1 MEKDHAIEPAGR
13 SPPPDRRRRPPS
25 ARVRGRSRLSV
36 RRRARRGAHAGAGR
50 SALAGDDGLRVSFES
65 VTEDSR
71 CPMDAICVWAG
82 RVVVDVTAGRGE
94 ARHLALSPGDAA
106 DVDGL
111 RLRLVRVEPYPSA
124 AEPIPAS
131 AYRATF
137 VVDRP

>member
-1 MEKDHAIEPAGR
+1 MRSNPPAVRLLLTVAVGLLLLACEAG
-13 SPPPDRRRRPPS
+13 PGS
-25 ARVRGRSRLSV
+25 ASDVAL
-36 RRRARRGAHAGAGR
+36 GAEFTLAPGE
-50 SALAGDDGLRVSFES
+50 SAVAGDDGLRVSFES

-94 ARHLALSPGDAA
+94 ARHFALSPGDAA

-124 AEPIPAS
+124 TAPIPAS

>member
-1 MEKDHAIEPAGR
+1 MSLKP
-13 SPPPDRRRRPPS
+13 
-25 ARVRGRSRLSV
+25 
-36 RRRARRGAHAGAGR
+36 RARRLLLTVAAGLGPLACDAGPGAPSDVALGAEFALAPGE

-71 CPMDAICVWAG
+71 CPMDVICVWAG

-94 ARHLALSPGDAA
+94 ARHFALSPGDAA

-131 AYRATF
+131 AYRATI

>member
-1 MEKDHAIEPAGR
+1 MRSNPPAVRLLLTVAVGLLQLACEAGPG
-13 SPPPDRRRRPPS
+13 SPSDV
-25 ARVRGRSRLSV
+25 AL
-36 RRRARRGAHAGAGR
+36 GAEFTLAPGE

-94 ARHLALSPGDAA
+94 TRHFALSPGDAA
-106 DVDGL
+106 DVDGF

-124 AEPIPAS
+124 AEPILAS